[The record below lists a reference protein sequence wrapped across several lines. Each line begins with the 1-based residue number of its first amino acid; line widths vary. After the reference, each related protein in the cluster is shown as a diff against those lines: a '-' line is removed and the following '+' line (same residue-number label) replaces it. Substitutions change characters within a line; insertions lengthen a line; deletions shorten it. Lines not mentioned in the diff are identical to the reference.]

1 MKKVLIGLAIVTVVT
16 LGAAAWFWPNIQR
29 AQMAATMFSGAEQ
42 VDNFSRAHELFPTAT
57 MTAPAS
63 TFQFPQGNPI
73 GLPEKF
79 TYRAAELDTAQF
91 LEDTDTSALLVIHD
105 GKLRFEDYWRTG
117 GRDVEWL
124 SMSVAKS
131 FTSALVG
138 IAVDEG
144 HIRSIEEPVT
154 DYVPSLKGSAY
165 DGVRI
170 KDVLQMSSGAAW
182 EENYGDPESDIRR
195 FGNILAFGGSYEE
208 FLKTVRR
215 EREPGT
221 FNRYNSAE
229 TQVLGLLLVA
239 ATGRPVADY
248 MEEKLWQPLGA
259 QSDAYWLVDDEGLEM
274 VFAGLNATALDYAKM
289 GELFRLNGVWEG
301 KQIVPAGWVQASVTP
316 DAPHLM
322 PGDNPAS
329 DFALG
334 YGYQW
339 WVMDGDEGEYSAIGV
354 YNQFIYVNPSRDLV
368 IVKLSANSN
377 YGTSEDGSSDKEFET
392 IELFRAI
399 GEALAP
405 ATAD

>member
-144 HIRSIEEPVT
+144 HIKSIEEPVT

-170 KDVLQMSSGAAW
+170 KDVLQMS
-182 EENYGDPESDIRR
+182 
-195 FGNILAFGGSYEE
+195 
-208 FLKTVRR
+208 
-215 EREPGT
+215 
-221 FNRYNSAE
+221 
-229 TQVLGLLLVA
+229 
-239 ATGRPVADY
+239 
-248 MEEKLWQPLGA
+248 
-259 QSDAYWLVDDEGLEM
+259 
-274 VFAGLNATALDYAKM
+274 
-289 GELFRLNGVWEG
+289 
-301 KQIVPAGWVQASVTP
+301 
-316 DAPHLM
+316 
-322 PGDNPAS
+322 
-329 DFALG
+329 
-334 YGYQW
+334 
-339 WVMDGDEGEYSAIGV
+339 
-354 YNQFIYVNPSRDLV
+354 
-368 IVKLSANSN
+368 
-377 YGTSEDGSSDKEFET
+377 
-392 IELFRAI
+392 
-399 GEALAP
+399 
-405 ATAD
+405 